1 MSLPLEGIRVLD
13 LSRMLPG
20 PFCTQILADYGAE
33 VIKIEDKGGEQ
44 GRWSHPLIG
53 DQGARFFAVNRNK
66 KSITLDL
73 RKNEGKAIF
82 RKLVAN
88 SDVIVDGFRPGV
100 MDKLGLPY
108 EELKQ
113 VNDRI
118 IYCAINAFGSNGPL
132 SQVPAHDINI
142 LSLAGI
148 AALNG
153 AKDGTLVLPPI
164 QLAGNAA
171 GSLYAVIA
179 VLTALTNLQK
189 TGLGQF
195 CDVSMMDGAI
205 SLLAYTLA
213 EWSGNEVV
221 TQRGQ
226 GLLTGG
232 FAYFNIYETS
242 DHKYVSLGASEA
254 KFWQDFCQRIGK
266 PEYISIQWNT
276 EMQEEMIAG
285 IGAIIKEK
293 SRAEWIEIFVDT
305 NICFTPVLELDEMCE
320 HPQVL
325 ARDMIIKMSDFRDS
339 GKDMILPGLP
349 IKFSDTPGEVKL
361 TFQEAG
367 EHTAEILSA
376 AGYTSEEIHLFK
388 INGVV

>member
-1 MSLPLEGIRVLD
+1 
-13 LSRMLPG
+13 MLPG

-33 VIKIEDKGGEQ
+33 IIKIEVKGGER
-44 GRWSHPLIG
+44 GRWSQLRIG
-53 DQGARFFAVNRNK
+53 DQGARFFSVNRNK

-73 RKNEGKAIF
+73 RRKEGKAIF
-82 RKLVAN
+82 KKLVAD
-88 SDVIVDGFRPGV
+88 SDVIVDGFRPGI
-100 MDKLGLPY
+100 MDKLELPY
-108 EELKQ
+108 EELKK

-118 IYCAINAFGSNGPL
+118 IYCAINAFGSTGPF
-132 SQVPAHDINI
+132 SHAPAHDINI

-148 AALNG
+148 AGLNG
-153 AKDGTLVLPPI
+153 VKDGKLVLPAI

-179 VLTALTNLQK
+179 ILMALTNRQK

-213 EWSGNEVV
+213 EWSGNEVMPK
-221 TQRGQ
+221 RGQ
-226 GLLTGG
+226 GILTGG

-254 KFWQDFCQRIGK
+254 KFWQEFCQRIGK
-266 PEYISIQWNT
+266 PEYIAIQWKL

-293 SRAEWIEIFVDT
+293 SRAEWIEIFDDT

-320 HPQVL
+320 HPQVI

-361 TFQEAG
+361 TFPEAG
-367 EHTAEILSA
+367 EHTVEILSN
-376 AGYTSEEIHLFK
+376 AGYTSEEIQLFK